1 MENSVSRFLKIV
13 LAAALL
19 FGIFWLLN
27 ALRSTV
33 ILLVISAL
41 MAYIL
46 DPFASYLEFRG
57 LSRTTATVIIF
68 VVMGL
73 IIFTLFYFLIPA
85 LSSEITS
92 LQKGLDGQSTSRL
105 LDKVERFLK
114 SAVPLLKDQELN
126 LQVELQRILKNIAES
141 LFSLLVNLVPLITS
155 LIIIPFAVFFLLKDG
170 RDMKKHLVSM
180 VPNRYFEMTLT
191 LLHKIDEQ
199 LGSYL
204 RGQFI
209 DSTIIGLLAVTALW
223 LLDVPYYVLIGIFAG
238 LANMIPYVGP
248 LTGAVAAILTVLLN
262 HGSGQDV
269 LYVGLAFL
277 IIQLIDN
284 VLVQPLVLA
293 RSVNLHPLT
302 IIFAIII
309 GGQFFGVIGMLVAVP
324 STGILKVLVRESYS
338 HARSYNII

>member
-1 MENSVSRFLKIV
+1 MESSVTRFLKIV
-13 LAAALL
+13 LVVAALA
-19 FGIFWLLN
+19 G
-27 ALRSTV
+27 ALWILSAIRSTI
-33 ILLVISAL
+33 ILLVIAAL
-41 MAYIL
+41 LAYIL

-57 LSRTTATVIIF
+57 LSRTTATIVIFLLVGI
-68 VVMGL
+68 V
-73 IIFTLFYFLIPA
+73 IFTVFYFLIPA
-85 LSSEITS
+85 LSREITG

-105 LDKVERFLK
+105 LNDVETYIK
-114 SAVPLLKDQELN
+114 KAIPLLQDQDIN
-126 LQVELQRILKNIAES
+126 LQGELQNIIKNIGET
-141 LFSLLVNLVPLITS
+141 LFSLLVNLVPLIS
-155 LIIIPFAVFFLLKDG
+155 SVVIIPFAVFFLLKDG
-170 RDMKKHLVSM
+170 RDMKKQLVSM

-223 LLDVPYYVLIGIFAG
+223 ILDVPYYVLIGIFAG

-248 LTGAVAAILTVLLN
+248 FSGAIVAILTVLLN

-277 IIQLIDN
+277 FIQLIDN
-284 VLVQPLVLA
+284 VVVQPMVLA

-309 GGQFFGVIGMLVAVP
+309 GGQFFGIIGMLVAVP
-324 STGILKVLVRESYS
+324 TTGILKVLARESYTN
-338 HARSYNII
+338 ARRFNLI